1 MLAEIGIAE
10 LLLAIASGGA
20 LVAVITGLFQRGK
33 VKSERATLE
42 AQADEYL
49 SKATKTI
56 VESWEATN
64 KALKDDLLRTKDELR
79 QTKDEL
85 SQASLALRQATLEVT
100 KSNRRFDLMLT
111 ELRKMNVDVGKI
123 LTTVEHVEN

>member
-1 MLAEIGIAE
+1 MFEGLNIAE
-10 LLLAIASGGA
+10 LLVVLASGGA
-20 LVAVITGLFQRGK
+20 LVAIITGLFQRGK

-64 KALKDDLLRTKDELR
+64 KALKDDLMRTKEELR
-79 QTKDEL
+79 ETKDEL
-85 SQASLALRQATLEVT
+85 SRATSALRAATFEVS
-100 KSNRRFDLMLT
+100 KSNRRFDKMIT
-111 ELRKMNVDVGKI
+111 ELTKMNVDVTKI
-123 LTTVEHVEN
+123 LENVEH